1 MYIHHSFGY
10 VLATSRLLNVRANSS
25 VRWSMYV
32 LAVGVI
38 LIGVANRV
46 FAFIIHAAIKRSGL
60 LLDVERTKGGKP
72 VVPNRGI
79 FNKINNLWTKH
90 ITLPA
95 TFGYRHIQPW
105 AFCTIP
111 TRLQSILLFV
121 YVALNFIFC
130 CVDYH
135 TFEGNT

>member
-1 MYIHHSFGY
+1 
-10 VLATSRLLNVRANSS
+10 
-25 VRWSMYV
+25 MYV
-32 LAVGVI
+32 LAVGVV
-38 LIGVANRV
+38 LVGVANRL
-46 FAFIIHAAIKRSGL
+46 FAFIVHATIKRSGP
-60 LLDVERTKGGKP
+60 LLDVERAKGGKP
-72 VVPNRGI
+72 AVPNRGI
-79 FNKINNLWTKH
+79 FTKIHNLWAKY

-105 AFCTIP
+105 AAFCTIP

-130 CVDYH
+130 CIDYH